1 MGRCCNNFNRCYGR
15 CNNYPY
21 NYGYYNYPNN
31 CGYGNCGFG
40 GCGCGFGNGWFLWP
54 LLFLCF

>member
-1 MGRCCNNFNRCYGR
+1 MGRCRNNCNRCCGR

-21 NYGYYNYPNN
+21 NS
-31 CGYGNCGFG
+31 GYGNCGFG
-40 GCGCGFGNGWFLWP
+40 GCGFGNSWFLLP

>member
-1 MGRCCNNFNRCYGR
+1 MGRCCNNCNR